1 MEEEKREEVDQ
12 NQGTETVQ
20 SIRGLPL
27 KERGGGAARPPDR
40 PPDRVRME
48 EEEEGEEV
56 DQNQGQETVQS
67 IPGLPLKERG
77 GGAARPPDRP
87 PDRVSDK
94 DDKLSKEGWTSFKE
108 FLGSYDAC
116 Q

>member
-1 MEEEKREEVDQ
+1 ME
-12 NQGTETVQ
+12 
-20 SIRGLPL
+20 
-27 KERGGGAARPPDR
+27 
-40 PPDRVRME
+40 E